1 MHGDAQ
7 VQVLE
12 LPVKQNNLKGVVR
25 SADGG
30 DIPCRDASHFDDVI
44 CSRFCAMRHCS
55 QDVASYRKWTSR
67 ENLVRG
73 QGPAI
78 ATRPHTGCEASLY
91 TFP

>member
-1 MHGDAQ
+1 MTPRYRYLITS
-7 VQVLE
+7 VT
-12 LPVKQNNLKGVVR
+12 KQSNRCGQICR
-25 SADGG
+25 RG
-30 DIPCRDASHFDDVI
+30 DIPCRDASHLHDVI

-78 ATRPHTGCEASLY
+78 ATRPHTGCEASLC